1 MKKQRSWDLNDLA
14 IGSYLVIEAAL
25 EIKDVKVE
33 KSPPHD
39 LPHISAIDWAFLKA
53 IMVVRMGREQGS

>member
-1 MKKQRSWDLNDLA
+1 M
-14 IGSYLVIEAAL
+14 IEAAL

-39 LPHISAIDWAFLKA
+39 LPHISAIDWAFLKT